1 MNLTDTGLKPDVE
14 APDRDRLE
22 DLLVDAYF
30 DGQDDA
36 AKYKQLQEKLD
47 QEQIDKAVEILSKGG
62 AALKKAA

>member
-1 MNLTDTGLKPDVE
+1 
-14 APDRDRLE
+14 
-22 DLLVDAYF
+22 LLVDAYF

-62 AALKKAA
+62 AAVKKAA